1 MPPMPPNPNNKQQP
15 GGRQA
20 ALINAEKP
28 KNARETLG
36 KLLRYIG
43 RSNTFSSGL
52 WLLC

>member
-15 GGRQA
+15 GGRQS

-28 KNARETLG
+28 KNAKETLG

-43 RSNTFSSGL
+43 RSKVFDQL
-52 WLLC
+52 